1 MKRYLTGAA
10 AGAAVAV
17 FTLAGFSMA
26 NANTDDAVRCS
37 YQVIRISDGYGY
49 YRIYACVVED
59 GGSEE
64 PPGNYPP
71 PHPPPTTTSP
81 PMTTTTPTIPTD
93 PPPTSQPTPAHTK
106 F

>member
-17 FTLAGFSMA
+17 FTLAGFSLA

-64 PPGNYPP
+64 PPGNYLP
-71 PHPPPTTTSP
+71 
-81 PMTTTTPTIPTD
+81 TTTPTPAPTTTATPPIPTPQD
-93 PPPTSQPTPAHTK
+93 PPTTRQPTPPHTT

>member
-10 AGAAVAV
+10 AGASVAV
-17 FTLAGFSMA
+17 FALAGFSMA
-26 NANTDDAVRCS
+26 NADTDDAVRCS

-59 GGSEE
+59 EGSEE

-71 PHPPPTTTSP
+71 P
-81 PMTTTTPTIPTD
+81 TTTTPPITSD
-93 PPPTSQPTPAHTK
+93 PPSPAHTT

>member
-17 FTLAGFSMA
+17 FALAGFSLA

-71 PHPPPTTTSP
+71 PPPPTTTTP
-81 PMTTTTPTIPTD
+81 PPTTTTTPPT
-93 PPPTSQPTPAHTK
+93 TSQPTPAHTT

>member
-17 FTLAGFSMA
+17 FALAGFSVA

-59 GGSEE
+59 GGSSE

-71 PHPPPTTTSP
+71 PPTITPPPTTT
-81 PMTTTTPTIPTD
+81 TTPPITTD
-93 PPPTSQPTPAHTK
+93 PPTPAHTT